1 MQDFLHIR
9 HSILHKNYTDCNHS
23 GPDVRLRD
31 DIPLQNAYEIASP
44 VVWMV
49 HDDDHVRSR
58 SRLHDHAR
66 DHDARGA
73 HGDARG
79 HIRSRLH
86 GHVRGHDAHGD
97 ALLFCAYREFFLQP
111 QHLVP

>member
-1 MQDFLHIR
+1 MASTLCKTFSTYVTVFYIR
-9 HSILHKNYTDCNHS
+9 ITLTAITD

-66 DHDARGA
+66 DHDVHDV

-79 HIRSRLH
+79 HHPQLSR
-86 GHVRGHDAHGD
+86 DP
-97 ALLFCAYREFFLQP
+97 CS
-111 QHLVP
+111 